1 MKNFDLNANLVFGA
15 KELERT
21 ETGLQ
26 PHRLPLAARQQNE
39 DAGLSM
45 AERQPS
51 GVRLKFRTKASVVE
65 LDVLPTKRVYTG
77 MPARPDGVFDLRVD
91 GELVQQK
98 TVLGG
103 RVMRIG
109 MAPPSMVLE
118 PGEAQGLRFE
128 NLTARDKLVEIWLPH
143 DEMVEL
149 VALRADAD
157 LVPIAPRKIWLHHGS
172 SISQGSN
179 ATSPVGIWPAVAAT
193 LGGVDLVNMGFG
205 GNALLDPFTAR
216 AMRDTKADFISVK
229 MGINLVNLDLMRMR
243 AFGPALHGFLDTIR
257 EGHKKTPLLVVS
269 PIYCPIHETTPGPG
283 QFDFAALAEGRL
295 LFRAE
300 GNAEEV
306 AKGKLTLV
314 TIRQKMREIV
324 AQRSVSD
331 PNIFY
336 LDGLELYGAE
346 DSEKLPLPDA
356 LHPDTAVHDLIGRRF
371 AEKVFAGAFSRNS
384 DS

>member
-1 MKNFDLNANLVFGA
+1 MKNFPITADLVFGA
-15 KELERT
+15 QELEQT

-26 PHRLPLAARQQNE
+26 PHRLPMKARQQNE
-39 DAGLSM
+39 DAGFSM

-51 GVRLKFRTKASVVE
+51 GIRLKFRTAASVIE

-98 TVLGG
+98 SALGG
-103 RVMRIG
+103 RIMRIG
-109 MAPPSMVLE
+109 MAPPSMALE
-118 PGEAQGLRFE
+118 PGEVQVLRFE
-128 NLTARDKLVEIWLPH
+128 SLAAREKLVEIWLPH
-143 DEMVEL
+143 DEMTEL

-157 LVPIAPRKIWLHHGS
+157 LTPVPAQKIWLHHGS

-179 ATSPVGIWPAVAAT
+179 ATSPTSIWPAVAAT
-193 LGGVDLVNMGFG
+193 LGDVDLVNMGFG
-205 GNALLDPFTAR
+205 GNALLDSFTAR

-229 MGINLVNLDLMRMR
+229 MGINLVNLDLVRLR

-257 EGHKKTPLLVVS
+257 EGHPETPLVVVS

-300 GNAEEV
+300 GNAEDV

-314 TIRQKMREIV
+314 TIRQKMQAIL
-324 AQRSVSD
+324 AQRAARD
-331 PNIFY
+331 PNIHY
-336 LDGLELYGAE
+336 LDGLELYGA
-346 DSEKLPLPDA
+346 DDNASLPLLDE
-356 LHPDTAVHDLIGRRF
+356 LHPDSATHALIGRRF
-371 AEKVFAGAFSRNS
+371 AEKVFSGVFSGNVTA
-384 DS
+384 